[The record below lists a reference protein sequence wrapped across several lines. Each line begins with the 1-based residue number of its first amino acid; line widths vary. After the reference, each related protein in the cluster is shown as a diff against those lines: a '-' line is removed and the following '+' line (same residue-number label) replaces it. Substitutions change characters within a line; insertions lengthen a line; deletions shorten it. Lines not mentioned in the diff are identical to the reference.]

1 MPRPSVEPILLR
13 LLPLFLLAVVL
24 ANCDAIG
31 AASAPPQ
38 AVPTTAPTQ
47 VSERGSGDTLKLIL
61 WQAPATLNPYLS
73 TAVKD
78 WVAARITLEPLASFD
93 QDGLTLIPFLAAE
106 IPSRENGG
114 LAADSSSVTWRLK
127 PDVQW
132 SDGTPFTAEDVKFTY
147 RFISE
152 YATSFR
158 NAYTSVAS
166 VEVIDPL
173 TVRVNFKQPTPAWSL
188 PFVGSQGMILP
199 QHIFQI
205 YNGTNFSPNREPP
218 GTGPYR
224 VVSFEDEDQ
233 LIIGNDVV
241 PTIKVVYEP
250 NPFFREADRPFFRR
264 VELQGGADAGVAAR
278 AVLQNGVTDYAW
290 NTQVDGPTLEQL
302 AGMGHGQ
309 VLANLGSNVERLIL
323 NRSDPNIATADGER
337 SSLRLPHPFFSDER
351 VRRAFAYAID
361 RNAIVKLYPKSQ
373 LTSNLLV
380 APLYYSSPNTS
391 FEFNLDKA
399 RALLDEAG
407 WTDSDGD
414 GVRDKGGVAMRVQI
428 NTTLNPVR
436 KRTLDIVAQALE
448 QIGVVVEVKSIDVG
462 KFTSTDPAELD
473 SWTHFYADMQEFF
486 HGNQSPD
493 PGEYMGWWT
502 TAQIP
507 QKANGWQ
514 GFNFQR
520 WSNPEYDAL
529 YAQSASE
536 IDPEQ
541 RRQLFIKMN
550 DLIINDVV
558 LIPLVHRAQLSAVG
572 NTLEGVRLT
581 PWDADTWNI
590 KDWRRRSP

>member
-1 MPRPSVEPILLR
+1 MSRPIRSRSYLCSL
-13 LLPLFLLAVVL
+13 LLAALLVG
-24 ANCDAIG
+24 CDAMG
-31 AASAPPQ
+31 ATIAPPP
-38 AVPTTAPTQ
+38 AAPTAAPTQ
-47 VSERGSGDTLKLIL
+47 VSERGSGDTLKIIL

-93 QDGLTLIPFLAAE
+93 QDGLTLVPFLAAE

-114 LAADSSSVTWRLK
+114 LAADGRSVTWRLK
-127 PDVQW
+127 PDVKW

-147 RFISE
+147 QFISKF
-152 YATSFR
+152 AASFR
-158 NAYTSVAS
+158 NAYESVAS
-166 VEVIDPL
+166 VEALDPL

-199 QHIFQI
+199 QHIFQS
-205 YNGTNFSPNREPP
+205 YDGKSPSLNREPP

-241 PTIKVVYEP
+241 PTIKIVYEP
-250 NPFFREADRPFFRR
+250 NPFFREADRPFFSR

-302 AGMGHGQ
+302 AGMGHGKA
-309 VLANLGSNVERLIL
+309 LANLGANVERLIL
-323 NRSDPNIATADGER
+323 NRTDPNIATADGER
-337 SSLRLPHPFFSDER
+337 SSLRLPHPFFSDKR
-351 VRRAFAYAID
+351 VRQAFAGAID
-361 RNAIVKLYPKSQ
+361 RNAIIKLYPKSE

-407 WTDSDGD
+407 WKDSDGD
-414 GVRDKGGVAMRVQI
+414 GVRDKDGVKMRVQI

-436 KRTLDIVAQALE
+436 QQTLDIVSQALE
-448 QIGVVVEVKSIDVG
+448 QLGIVVEVKSIDVG
-462 KFTSTDPAELD
+462 KFTSTDPAEAD
-473 SWTHFYADMQEFF
+473 SWAHFYADMQEFF

-520 WSNPEYDAL
+520 WSNPEYDAF

-536 IDPEQ
+536 IDPEK

-572 NTLEGVRLT
+572 NTLAGVRLT

-590 KDWRRRSP
+590 KDWRRTSP